1 MLLMHVKL
9 RKIATSSRKTLN
21 AFAMRHILPYLA
33 VGLILF
39 SSCSSSRKTAQ
50 TPDDV
55 YYSPGSSRNAVAADG
70 DEDGGYYSPRS
81 NSNKGDYYSTAP
93 SDNYVRLKAQDQERW
108 SYFDDYNAYDS
119 YYYSSA
125 AISPYYGMGFGYGYP
140 MYGYGLSYGLGL
152 GFGNPYFGW
161 NSYFLW
167 NTCYNPY
174 FYNPY
179 YGGGAI
185 VVKGNGSYA
194 NNMYTHLRAFNGTS
208 YRNSLTARVT
218 NSNNRTY
225 RPASNVY
232 TRDMQNGNATRFTN
246 SNGNYNNTRSSN
258 GNYYR
263 PSSSN
268 NSMNTNNYSTR
279 PSSSNSGFGSQ
290 PVRSYSPAPSSGGGG
305 GGGGSARPTRH

>member
-1 MLLMHVKL
+1 MYLKLIAMKRLYTLL
-9 RKIATSSRKTLN
+9 T
-21 AFAMRHILPYLA
+21 FAVVLVLVM
-33 VGLILF
+33 
-39 SSCSSSRKTAQ
+39 SSCSSSRNTQ
-50 TPDDV
+50 NTDDI
-55 YYSPGSSRNAVAADG
+55 YYSSGGKKTTAAKSSSNN
-70 DEDGGYYSPRS
+70 DE
-81 NSNKGDYYSTAP
+81 YYSTAP
-93 SDNYVRLKAQDQERW
+93 SDNYIRMKAQDPDRW
-108 SYFDDYNAYDS
+108 SYFDDYGNYDS
-119 YYYSSA
+119 YYSPGSSWGLSA
-125 AISPYYGMGFGYGYP
+125 GYGFGYPSYGFGYGMGFGYGYP

-194 NNMYTHLRAFNGTS
+194 NNMYTHLRAFDGTS

-218 NSNNRTY
+218 NSNNRVY

-232 TRDMQNGNATRFTN
+232 TRDMQNGSGTRLTN
-246 SNGNYNNTRSSN
+246 SNGNYNNNRSSN

-268 NSMNTNNYSTR
+268 NSVNTNSL
-279 PSSSNSGFGSQ
+279 
-290 PVRSYSPAPSSGGGG
+290 
-305 GGGGSARPTRH
+305 